1 MSGPRYAIFFVP
13 PAGGALY
20 EFGAAALGYDT
31 YSGASSGLAVPTPPD
46 DALTSEEWR
55 QLTAEPRKY
64 GFHATLKAP
73 FRLRSEIS
81 ERDLIAELVRLAA
94 CHAPPDRFVAT
105 ITLLDGFAAL
115 VPTAPAPAL
124 DLLAGNCV
132 RAFDEFRDQMTAAE
146 RNRRLAQPLTSRQID
161 HLDRWGYPYVFEDF
175 RFHMT
180 LTGRLPVDRAA
191 QAVAFLRG
199 LHKRW
204 SVPAEILVDSIG
216 LLRQDGPDLP
226 FRVIASA
233 PLHFQAAAQAS
244 GR

>member
-20 EFGAAALGYDT
+20 EFGAAALGYDS
-31 YSGASSGLAVPTPPD
+31 YSGLYSSDDVPTCN
-46 DALTSEEWR
+46 DAPTAEEWR
-55 QLTAEPRKY
+55 QLTAEPRRY

-81 ERDLIAELVRLAA
+81 ERDLIAELARLAA
-94 CHAPPDRFVAT
+94 CQAPPDRVVAT
-105 ITLLDGFAAL
+105 IALLDGFAAL
-115 VPTAPAPAL
+115 VPSAPAPAL
-124 DLLAGNCV
+124 DLLAGSCV
-132 RAFDEFRDQMTAAE
+132 RAFDKFRDQMTAAE
-146 RNRRLAQPLTSRQID
+146 RNRRRAHPLTPRQID
-161 HLDRWGYPYVFEDF
+161 HLDCWGYPYVFEDF

>member
-1 MSGPRYAIFFVP
+1 MSGARYAIFFVP
-13 PAGGALY
+13 LAGGALY
-20 EFGAAALGYDT
+20 EFGAAALGYDS
-31 YSGASSGLAVPTPPD
+31 YSGLYSPDGGPTCD
-46 DALTSEEWR
+46 DALRGEEWA

-73 FRLRSEIS
+73 FRLRSEVS
-81 ERDLIAELVRLAA
+81 ERHLIAELMRLAA
-94 CHAPPDRFVAT
+94 THAPPDRFVAT

-115 VPTAPAPAL
+115 VPSAPAPTL

-132 RAFDEFRDQMTAAE
+132 RAFDKFRDQMTAAE
-146 RNRRLAQPLTSRQID
+146 RNRRLAHPLTLRQID

-191 QAVAFLRG
+191 QAVGFLRG
-199 LHKRW
+199 LHRRS
-204 SVPAEILVDSIG
+204 SVPAEIVVDTIA
-216 LLRQDGPDLP
+216 LLRQDGPDVP

-233 PLHFQAAAQAS
+233 PLPVQSAAQAS
-244 GR
+244 AG